1 VGSTLSGTV
10 KRLAVLGSLT
20 FVALGLLGV
29 SSAADLPLAGD
40 LDASFGNGGAV
51 TSDTGGIGGLAVQP
65 DGKIVVAG
73 TSNDLRI
80 LLARYLPNGSLD
92 PSFGNGGQV
101 ETQVGAWAFA
111 QSVALQS
118 DGKIVVAGGSYQ
130 GDDTVLEEFT
140 LARYNPNGSLDTTF
154 GTDGITNTVIPEQP
168 APTVATTESATARSL
183 AVLPGGDILAA
194 GSSTLDGS
202 ISGMSSF
209 ALARYKPDGS
219 LDPTFG
225 DGGIVQTPSPGV
237 GVGIA
242 VQPDGQIV
250 ASEGNALRGYTR
262 TGSFNLEFDRD
273 PKLQSD
279 DALTLQAG
287 KIVVAGASRPAKRR
301 TPWSLE
307 IARYKKNG
315 HLDSAFGARGQ
326 IEIRRVR
333 SLLPT
338 AISTQNHGKL
348 LIAAS
353 YPDQARGAVVRLLR
367 NGRLDRHFGR
377 GGIVWLKDGA
387 FSLASQEDGK
397 ILVGGGQPWTLDRL
411 LGGNNCVV
419 PGLRGETVSRATA
432 TLRKS
437 YCRRGR
443 TSKRF
448 SITVTRGQVIST
460 APGRGARL
468 PDGTGVDLVVS
479 KGKRP

>member
-1 VGSTLSGTV
+1 V
-10 KRLAVLGSLT
+10 KRLAVFASLT
-20 FVALGLLGV
+20 FVSLVLLGV
-29 SSAADLPLAGD
+29 GSAADLPLAGD
-40 LDASFGNGGAV
+40 LDPSFGNGGAV
-51 TSDTGGIGGLAVQP
+51 TSDADGIGGIAVQP

-92 PSFGNGGQV
+92 PSFGDGGQV
-101 ETQVGAWAFA
+101 ETKVGEWAFA
-111 QSVALQS
+111 GSVALQS
-118 DGKIVVAGGSYQ
+118 DGKIVVVGGSYQ
-130 GDDTVLEEFT
+130 GDNNVLEEFT

-168 APTVATTESATARSL
+168 APTVDSPETATASSL

-194 GSSTLDGS
+194 GSSVWDESVKSAMVT
-202 ISGMSSF
+202 F
-209 ALARYKPDGS
+209 ALARYTPAGS

-225 DGGIVQTPSPGV
+225 DGGIVQTASPGV
-237 GVGIA
+237 GVAIA
-242 VQPDGQIV
+242 VQPDGKIV
-250 ASEGNALRGYTR
+250 ASQGNALRRYNR
-262 TGSFNLEFDRD
+262 TGSFNLAFDRD

-287 KIVVAGASRPAKRR
+287 RIVVAGASRPAKRG

-307 IARYKKNG
+307 VARYKTNG
-315 HLDSAFGARGQ
+315 HLDPAFGTHGQ
-326 IEIRRVR
+326 TEVKRVR
-333 SLLPT
+333 GLLPT
-338 AISTQNHGKL
+338 AVSTQNHGKL

-353 YPDQARGAVVRLLR
+353 YTGHERGAVVRLLR
-367 NGRLDRHFGR
+367 NGRLDGHFGR

-387 FSLASQEDGK
+387 WRLASQKDGK
-397 ILVGGGQPWTLDRL
+397 TLVGGGQRWTLDRL

-419 PGLRGETVSRATA
+419 PRLHGETVSKATA

-448 SITVTRGQVIST
+448 STAVSRGQVISS

-468 PDGTGVDLVVS
+468 PARTRVDLVLS